1 MAMIELFF
9 DHYLQVVSLALILVG
24 LYAMLTKRNLMKK
37 LIGMNIF
44 QSAIILFFIFGGS
57 KWGANVPTVVPGQ
70 PVDPT
75 KFANPLPH
83 VLMLTAIVVSVATTG
98 VALAIL
104 LNIHRR
110 YGTLDERAILEK
122 MRS

>member
-1 MAMIELFF
+1 MFEQFLQ
-9 DHYLQVVSLALILVG
+9 HYLQVVALGLILIG
-24 LYAMLTKRNLMKK
+24 LYAMLMKRNLMKK

-57 KWGANVPTVVPGQ
+57 KWGATVPTVVPGQ

-104 LNIHRR
+104 LSIYRR
-110 YGTLDERAILEK
+110 YGSLDEQKILER